1 MNFNGLLS
9 SRERLVEGD
18 KKSSLQLLNHEL
30 NFEIPKIY
38 NEWNIVRII
47 PPRNLISLAS
57 NIQNFHYNCR
67 RISNSNH
74 VNFNEIRINLGQ

>member
-9 SRERLVEGD
+9 NRERSVEGD
-18 KKSSLQLLNHEL
+18 KKSSLQLLNREL
-30 NFEIPKIY
+30 NFGTPKIY
-38 NEWNIVRII
+38 NERNIVRII
-47 PPRNLISLAS
+47 PSRNLISLTS

-74 VNFNEIRINLGQ
+74 VNCNEIRIRIGQ